1 MKNKIIVTD
10 INATAFAST
19 FHFLQHTIQPHQK
32 IKRACKPTH
41 QVTELWTDMR

>member
-1 MKNKIIVTD
+1 MKNKIIVTK